1 MKLSTDRI
9 LTTHAGSMPRGEPLS
24 SMLIEQEEGRRVDQG
39 KLDEVTDARVAYI
52 MEKEVAAGVDIANDG
67 EQGRV
72 GFQTYVPQ
80 RWSGFGGK
88 SSRPYGREFVEFP
101 KFTERMQAR
110 IPKTGR
116 VFDAPEAIDEVQYR
130 GEEMIQKEINRIKR
144 QAEKTGVTVSDWFMN
159 SPSPGIIACTMLNA
173 YYETDEA
180 YLDAVAHEISKEY
193 KAVVDAGYILQV
205 DAPDLAMERVLLYQD
220 LTDEEFAEQTQ
231 KHVDALN
238 KALENIPRDRVRL
251 HVCWGNWEGPHCHD
265 VPMEVILPIVYQ
277 AKVGAIGLE
286 FANPRHQHETTTL
299 KANKPPAEIAIIP
312 GVVDPKSN
320 FVEHPEV
327 VARRIEAVVDA
338 VGDRERVIAGVDCGF
353 GTFTGWEWVA
363 EDVMWA
369 KFKSLREGA
378 DIASKRLWGK

>member
-9 LTTHAGSMPRGEPLS
+9 LTTHTGSMPRGEPLS
-24 SMLIEQEEGRRVDQG
+24 SMLIDQEEGKRVDIR
-39 KLDEVTDARVAYI
+39 KVDEVTDERVAYI
-52 MEKEVAAGVDIANDG
+52 IKKQLQVGIDVANDG

-88 SSRPYGREFVEFP
+88 SSRPFGREFVEFP

-116 VFDAPEAIDEVQYR
+116 VFDAPEAIDEVRYH
-130 GEEMIQKEINRIKR
+130 GEGQLQKEIARIKR
-144 QAEKTGVTVSDWFMN
+144 QAENTGANVSDWFMN
-159 SPSPGIIACTMLNA
+159 APSPGIIATTMLNA
-173 YYETDEA
+173 YYDSDEA
-180 YLDAVAHEISKEY
+180 YLDAIAREVSKEY
-193 KAVVDAGYILQV
+193 QAVVDAGYILQV

-220 LTDEEFAEQTQ
+220 LTDEEFAEQTE
-231 KHVDALN
+231 KHVEALN

-251 HVCWGNWEGPHCHD
+251 HVCWGNWEGPHLHD
-265 VPMEVILPIVYQ
+265 VEMEVLLPILYQ

-286 FANPRHQHETTTL
+286 FANPRHQHETTSL
-299 KANKPPAEIAIIP
+299 KANRPPQDLAIVP
-312 GVVDPKSN
+312 GVIDSKSN

-363 EDVMWA
+363 EDVVWA
-369 KFKSLREGA
+369 KLQSLREGA
-378 DIASKRLWGK
+378 DIASKRLWG

>member
-9 LTTHAGSMPRGEPLS
+9 LTTHTGSMPRGEPLS
-24 SMLIEQEEGRRVDQG
+24 SMLIEQEEGKRVDQ
-39 KLDEVTDARVAYI
+39 KKVDDVTDDRVAYI
-52 MEKEVAAGVDIANDG
+52 IRKQIEVGIDIPNDG

-88 SSRPYGREFVEFP
+88 SSRPFGREFVEFP

-116 VFDAPEAIDEVQYR
+116 VFDAPEAIGDVRYH
-130 GEEMIQKEINRIKR
+130 GEAQIQKEIDRIKR
-144 QAEKTGVTVSDWFMN
+144 QAGSAAGNVSDWFMN

-173 YYETDEA
+173 YYDTDEA
-180 YLDAVAHEISKEY
+180 YLDAIAAEIAKEY

-231 KHVDALN
+231 KHVNALN
-238 KALENIPRDRVRL
+238 KALRNIPREKVRL
-251 HVCWGNWEGPHCHD
+251 HVCWGNWEGPHCYD
-265 VPMEVILPIVYQ
+265 VPMEVLLPIVYQ
-277 AKVGAIGLE
+277 AKVGAIGFE
-286 FANPRHQHETTTL
+286 FANPRHQHETAAL
-299 KANKPPAEIAIIP
+299 KANRPPEEIAIIP
-312 GVVDPKSN
+312 GVIDSKSN
-320 FVEHPEV
+320 FVEHPQV
-327 VARRIEAVVDA
+327 VANRILAVVDA
-338 VGDRERVIAGVDCGF
+338 VGDKERVIAGVDCGF

-363 EDVMWA
+363 EDVVWA
-369 KFKSLREGA
+369 KLKSLREGA
-378 DIASKRLWGK
+378 AIASKSLWG

>member
-9 LTTHAGSMPRGEPLS
+9 LTTHTGSMPRGEPLS
-24 SMLIEQEEGRRVDQG
+24 SMLIEQEEGKRVDLK
-39 KLDEVTDARVAYI
+39 KLDDVTDDRVAYI
-52 MEKEVAAGVDIANDG
+52 IKKQIEVGIDIANDG

-88 SSRPYGREFVEFP
+88 SSRPFGREFVDFP

-116 VFDAPEAIDEVQYR
+116 VFDAPEAIDEVHYHGTAQL
-130 GEEMIQKEINRIKR
+130 QKEIDRIKR
-144 QAEKTGVTVSDWFMN
+144 QAGSAAANVSNWFMN
-159 SPSPGIIACTMLNA
+159 APSPGIIASTMLNA
-173 YYETDEA
+173 YYDTDEA
-180 YLDAVAHEISKEY
+180 YLDAIAKEIAQEY

-220 LTDEEFAEQTQ
+220 LTDEEFVEQTQ
-231 KHVDALN
+231 KHVNALN
-238 KALENIPRDRVRL
+238 KALENIPRESVRL
-251 HVCWGNWEGPHCHD
+251 HVCWGNWEGPHCYD
-265 VPMEVILPIVYQ
+265 VEMEVLLPIVYQ

-286 FANPRHQHETTTL
+286 FANPRHQHETTAL
-299 KANKPPAEIAIIP
+299 KANRPPEDMAIIP
-312 GVVDPKSN
+312 GVIDSKSN
-320 FVEHPEV
+320 FVEHPQV
-327 VARRIEAVVDA
+327 VANRILAVVDA

-363 EDVMWA
+363 EDVVWA
-369 KFKSLREGA
+369 KLKSLREGA
-378 DIASKRLWGK
+378 AIASKQLWG

>member
-1 MKLSTDRI
+1 MKLSTDKI
-9 LTTHAGSMPRGEPLS
+9 LTTHTGSMPRGEPLS
-24 SMLIEQEEGRRVDQG
+24 SMLIEQEEGKRVDLN
-39 KLDEVTDARVAYI
+39 KVDEVTDERVAYI
-52 MEKEVAAGVDIANDG
+52 IKKQLEVGIDVANDG

-80 RWSGFGGK
+80 RWSGFGGR

-116 VFDAPEAIDEVQYR
+116 VFDAPEAIDEVHYH
-130 GEEMIQKEINRIKR
+130 GESQLQKEIDRIRR
-144 QAEKTGVTVSDWFMN
+144 QADSTGAQVSDWFMN
-159 SPSPGIIACTMLNA
+159 APSPGIIACTMLNA
-173 YYETDEA
+173 YYETDED
-180 YLDAVAHEISKEY
+180 YLDAIAREVAKEY
-193 KAVVDAGYILQV
+193 QAVVDAGYILQV

-220 LTDEEFAEQTQ
+220 LTDEEFAEQTE
-231 KHVDALN
+231 KHVEALN

-265 VPMEVILPIVYQ
+265 VEMKVLLPIVYQ

-286 FANPRHQHETTTL
+286 FANPRHQHEHTSL
-299 KANKPPAEIAIIP
+299 KENPPPAEIAIVP
-312 GVVDPKSN
+312 GVIDSKSN

-363 EDVMWA
+363 EDVVWA
-369 KFKSLREGA
+369 KLKSLREGA
-378 DIASKRLWGK
+378 DIASKRLWG